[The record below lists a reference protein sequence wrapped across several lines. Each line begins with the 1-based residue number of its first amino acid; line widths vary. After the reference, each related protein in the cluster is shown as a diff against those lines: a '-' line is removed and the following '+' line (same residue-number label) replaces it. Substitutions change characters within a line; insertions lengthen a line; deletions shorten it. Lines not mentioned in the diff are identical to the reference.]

1 MTHLD
6 GATLVVVGAASRD
19 VDGADPRG
27 WRLGGSVTY
36 CSMAAARLGLRVRAL
51 IGADDAAAAAWE
63 LDVLRRAGVEIRLVA
78 LGRGPVF
85 ENRAVGGGRIQFC
98 VQPGDSLPA
107 GALPAAWRAAP
118 ALMLVPVAAELE
130 ESWADVARPTA
141 LVALGWQGLL
151 RRLVAGREV
160 EPLPLRPGRLLERA
174 DLVVLSAEDAAAGGP
189 PLHELLN
196 RPGQQLAVTHGYRGA
211 IHVERTCDLRRPLR
225 FRRLPAIRSAGASDA
240 TGAGDVFLA
249 AWCAA
254 RLCAPA
260 SAADQWRQLA
270 VATAAGS
277 ATVELTSLAD
287 LPRVA
292 DLRRRLLRRQA
303 REEGLA

>member
-1 MTHLD
+1 MIHVD

-19 VDGADPRG
+19 VDAADPRG

-36 CSMAAARLGLRVRAL
+36 CSMAAARLGVRVRAL
-51 IGADDAAAAAWE
+51 IGADNAAAAAWE
-63 LDVLRRAGVEIRLVA
+63 LDVLRRAGVEIHLFA
-78 LGRGPVF
+78 LRRGPIF
-85 ENRAVGGGRIQFC
+85 ENRAMSGGRLQIG
-98 VQPGDSLPA
+98 VQPSDSLPIS
-107 GALPAAWRAAP
+107 ALPAAWRAAP

-151 RRLVAGREV
+151 RGLVAGHEV

-189 PLHELLN
+189 PLRQLLT
-196 RPGQQLAVTHGYRGA
+196 RSGQQLAVTHGYRGA
-211 IHVERTCDLRRPLR
+211 IHVERTSDLRRPLR
-225 FRRLPAIRSAGASDA
+225 FRRLPAIPSATTDA

-260 SAADQWRQLA
+260 SVVTPWRQLA

-277 ATVELTSLAD
+277 ATVEMTSLAD

-292 DLRRRLLRRQA
+292 DLRRRLLRWQA